1 MTDPTAPIPPTEDD
15 SDTVPASAPAPVTW
29 TSRLEQARGLD
40 PIVRAVRPLA
50 DALVADPARR
60 DLLRG
65 RWLGHAVHPLLTDVP
80 IGFWTS
86 AVTLDLLG
94 GRGSRTAARRLV
106 GLGVLAA
113 VPTAVTGWAEWSGT
127 GEREQRV
134 GVVHA
139 VSNIVALSL
148 FAGSWRARRRG
159 RHLRGKATALA
170 ASGALGVG
178 GYLGGHLVS
187 VRKVSSRNPQFGD

>member
-1 MTDPTAPIPPTEDD
+1 MTDPTTPIPPV
-15 SDTVPASAPAPVTW
+15 DTVPADAPAPVTW
-29 TSRLEQARGLD
+29 VSRLERARGLD
-40 PIVRAVRPLA
+40 PVVRAVRPLA

-94 GRGSRTAARRLV
+94 GRSSRTAARRLV

-139 VSNIVALSL
+139 VSNVVALAL
-148 FAGSWRARRRG
+148 FAGSWRARRHG
-159 RHLRGKATALA
+159 RHLRGRTTALA
-170 ASGALGVG
+170 ASGALGLG

-187 VRKVSSRNPQFGD
+187 VRKVSSRNPELVD